1 MDFSNFTIAIVG
13 PCASGKTT
21 LAEFLNSK
29 GFKAYSVA
37 QEHSCVTKLWSKKDP
52 DILIYLDVN
61 IQAIKNRRNVQWGE
75 ERLIQQKKRLAKAL
89 EQCDIYIPTSNL
101 SKEQVCI
108 KAFEEVLSILK
119 GEGR

>member
-1 MDFSNFTIAIVG
+1 MAIVG

-37 QEHSCVTKLWSKKDP
+37 QEHSCVTKLWSKKNP